1 MDDSLFF
8 TEVKYR
14 KTAKYGEPIEFI
26 NKRKQDQMRFAAD
39 SFLVIHPEFKNHKVY
54 LAAAGVSGEDF
65 QIEDWLTIE

>member
-1 MDDSLFF
+1 
-8 TEVKYR
+8 
-14 KTAKYGEPIEFI
+14 
-26 NKRKQDQMRFAAD
+26 MRFAAD